1 MQTVVET
8 WQYLHEAE
16 SLLGPDGLKNVLEA
30 VAANPNIG
38 DVMPGTNGF
47 RKIRAARS
55 GMGKRGGCRV
65 IYIHRGPEYPV
76 FLIAIF
82 AKNEKVNLSKAE
94 RNALSRRADKLFE
107 EYGGSHGRSI

>member
-8 WQYLHEAE
+8 SQYLSEAE
-16 SLLGPDGLKNVLEA
+16 PLLGPDGLRAVLEA

-47 RKIRAARS
+47 RKLRAARP

-65 IYIHRGPEYPV
+65 IYIHRG
-76 FLIAIF
+76 
-82 AKNEKVNLSKAE
+82 VNFPL
-94 RNALSRRADKLFE
+94 
-107 EYGGSHGRSI
+107 G